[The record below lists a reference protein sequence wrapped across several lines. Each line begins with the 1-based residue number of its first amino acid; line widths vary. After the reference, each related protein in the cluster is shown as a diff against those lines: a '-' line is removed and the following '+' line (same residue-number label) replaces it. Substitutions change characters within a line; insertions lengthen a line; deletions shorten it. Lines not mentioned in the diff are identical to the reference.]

1 MTIRTKSKPYDRQP
15 SETDKSWAAFCMY
28 RDMGRDRTLLKVSKE
43 LGHSAG
49 IIVQKWSMKH
59 AWVERCRVF
68 DDEEL
73 ERESIMLQKERLKR
87 RLQMEKD
94 AWNRRD
100 KLIKKADMIAR
111 IPLVKPEVSEDGTQ
125 IFMPT
130 DKWTLKDAIA
140 FYQYSDNLGIFATG
154 GETKKMDIIDAINVL
169 ARDGVLPPEFT
180 VIASKG
186 VEQCIEMLKELLKN
200 GTSNIS
206 EQFESTE
213 PIGNFSDILGEGE
226 DTASPI
232 ATENQQ

>member
-1 MTIRTKSKPYDRQP
+1 
-15 SETDKSWAAFCMY
+15 
-28 RDMGRDRTLLKVSKE
+28 MGRDRTLEKILLKYPENTPQNYVRVLK
-43 LGHSAG
+43 L
-49 IIVQKWSMKH
+49 WSSKH

-94 AWNRRD
+94 AWNRRE

-130 DKWTLKDAIA
+130 DKWSLKDAIA

-154 GETKKMDIIDAINVL
+154 GETKKMDEIEAINALIAFDVF
-169 ARDGVLPPEFT
+169 PPEFA

-186 VEQCIEMLKELLKN
+186 VEQFKNLLRDLLKN
-200 GTSNIS
+200 ATGNDRQSANETGS
-206 EQFESTE
+206 ETGNGAEAIPLDSIMARASEIE
-213 PIGNFSDILGEGE
+213 PTIIPTASRNLEDIL
-226 DTASPI
+226 
-232 ATENQQ
+232 AT